1 MRILKNSYLIQNF
14 GAKIIKKAKYSNL
27 PKTIPN
33 DNNSL
38 RKPGNSAKLSSG
50 PIIFPKPGPTT
61 ETEVIAA
68 EIDVKKYKP
77 YGIFFYVKLDKKLDY
92 STHKKGRPLAFRKRP
107 DFKFIF
113 NLIFLD

>member
-1 MRILKNSYLIQNF
+1 MKLLFVMKMVKMWKKSYLTQNL

-33 DNNSL
+33 DNNNL
-38 RKPGNSAKLSSG
+38 RAPGNWLKLSSG

-68 EIDVKKYKP
+68 DIDVIK
-77 YGIFFYVKLDKKLDY
+77 
-92 STHKKGRPLAFRKRP
+92 S
-107 DFKFIF
+107 
-113 NLIFLD
+113 